1 MVDLTQLSME
11 ANSIEIYDVTGKLMG
26 SYTVESNGIMKLDL
40 SDYTSGMYQVRIDTT
55 DAPIV
60 KRFVKK

>member
-1 MVDLTQLSME
+1 ME